1 MQSKGNTIL
10 SKSST
15 EKSPPSEVGFSSPW
29 YNYTNMAEEKWKDI
43 KGYEGLYQ
51 ISSFGRIK
59 TVPHW
64 QTYSNGDKHFYKER
78 IRVPGVGPTGYLSIR
93 LGSKGREAGV
103 HRLVA
108 ETFIPRVPGK
118 NDVNHIDGDKTN
130 NRVENLEWCTQKE
143 NVYHAIHTLGH
154 WSQSEKQSKAA
165 SIIGKKNRKLTMNDA
180 RMIRAEYARGYIS
193 SRELGEKY
201 GLSKPCILRIL
212 HNKSYKEE

>member
-1 MQSKGNTIL
+1 MPRNKIH
-10 SKSST
+10 
-15 EKSPPSEVGFSSPW
+15 
-29 YNYTNMAEEKWKDI
+29 ADI
-43 KGYEGLYQ
+43 ADQGIEYKLIEGCDIPYY
-51 ISSFGRIK
+51 ITPDGRVWTTSRK
-59 TVPHW
+59 
-64 QTYSNGDKHFYKER
+64 NGIERFLKER
-78 IRVPGVGPTGYLSIR
+78 LNPHGYIFVGLEIGGKQKQKL
-93 LGSKGREAGV
+93 V

-108 ETFIPRVPGK
+108 EAFIPNPESK
-118 NDVNHIDGDKTN
+118 PFINHIDGDKTN